1 MDSRN
6 EDRVEKYP
14 RSPESELC
22 TASNFS
28 AICKCTWNSF
38 YTSGLCYR
46 GSAAAA
52 NDSIIRS
59 QIFRDIITTC
69 KAKRA
74 RHRELFCGPFSELCA
89 ARLVLSPRF
98 VAHLLYDSAS
108 ALASSSPLLFA
119 ACKLWEMDDVLIAK
133 SQQSEN
139 KIFFLVVGAGRL
151 RVWMKLPRAD
161 DTNAARSSGTADGV
175 NAFGI
180 KMLLSRR
187 PGHEGSAFATWPP
200 VSHGKSWVCL
210 PMLQTSV
217 YLTSSNPEIE
227 HGAQAT
233 L

>member
-14 RSPESELC
+14 RSPESELG

-133 SQQSEN
+133 WEQDLFFSSWCRATACVDETAACRRHQSRP
-139 KIFFLVVGAGRL
+139 FLWHRW
-151 RVWMKLPRAD
+151 RVD
-161 DTNAARSSGTADGV
+161 
-175 NAFGI
+175 AFGI
-180 KMLLSRR
+180 KMFLSRR